1 MTNPLAFLV
10 AGILPYVT
18 ALVFVVG
25 VVGTMMRWNRV
36 RVPLRI
42 TVPPA
47 PSNVVADIAYELLFF
62 KTLFRSTRALWG
74 GGWVFHVC
82 LALALIGHVFG
93 IAVLAH
99 QFVALGASASQSE
112 QLSAFFGG
120 IAGLGMLVALLYLLY
135 RRTSVRAVQAISD
148 ASDYLVLLLVI
159 SIVLTGNYMRF
170 FMQVDLAEIRDYLG
184 SLFTLN
190 PAPPANAMFLVH
202 IFFVQLLLLYFPYSK
217 LMHSCGMF
225 FTRWLM
231 GKRDLVSPREVAA

>member
-42 TVPPA
+42 TVTPA

-62 KTLFRSTRALWG
+62 KTLFRSNRALWG
-74 GGWVFHVC
+74 GGWGFHV
-82 LALALIGHVFG
+82 ALALCIVGHVFG
-93 IAVLAH
+93 IVMLMH
-99 QFVALGASASQSE
+99 QFMMFGASATQSE
-112 QLSAFFGG
+112 QLSMLFGG

-135 RRTSVRAVQAISD
+135 RRISIKEVQAVSD
-148 ASDYLVLLLVI
+148 ASDYLAVLLVI

-170 FMQVDLAEIRDYLG
+170 FMHVDLAEIRDYVG
-184 SLFTLN
+184 SLFTLS

-202 IFFVQLLLLYFPYSK
+202 FFFVQLLLLYFPYGK